1 MATVGM
7 WVVGVLVVSGAVV
20 FFLDSLR
27 DAQLTRQERRIE
39 ELRNEEHRLLRSEE
53 AGRDVP
59 DPVCGCGHHLAQHD
73 RRGRCH
79 EEVARPT
86 GWDAQHRPT
95 GYAPAPCTC
104 QRYVGP
110 QPLSQVFADELTE
123 LEPEAPAP
131 SPGAPGPDAAR
142 PDRGPD
148 SPADAPGGPGDS
160 GDTGGT
166 GGTARPED
174 GAPPGR

>member
-1 MATVGM
+1 MAAVGM
-7 WVVGVLVVSGAVV
+7 WIVGVLVVCGAVT

-27 DAQLTRQERRIE
+27 GAQLSRQERRIE
-39 ELRNEEHRLLRSEE
+39 ALRAEERRLLRSRPDDRE
-53 AGRDVP
+53 AP

-123 LEPEAPAP
+123 LEPQAPD
-131 SPGAPGPDAAR
+131 GPDGAAPDGGSR
-142 PDRGPD
+142 PADGGGDGGRRPEEGGPPDR
-148 SPADAPGGPGDS
+148 
-160 GDTGGT
+160 
-166 GGTARPED
+166 
-174 GAPPGR
+174 